1 MTSAAQEN
9 PLTGDAASA
18 ESYEGEAAPPR
29 PASRSLFGS
38 RPAFPRLNE
47 VLREQQRLLNDRL
60 AELIDSHSETPGSNS
75 VLAHEGAGSWGLLGG
90 IGLVAFVYG
99 LVHAALPGHRKVLLV
114 SYFMTTNAPLRHA
127 LFAGLSVAVL
137 HAGAAAAV
145 VLLAYYVL
153 QVSLGAAL
161 SNATTY
167 LQAVTSVFVLAFG
180 LAVLVSTIREVLH
193 HRRGYTNHR
202 HHHDHYSAD
211 SAAKTVSA
219 RSRLSRFLRNRLG
232 LLPAIVLSAVVPDAG
247 SALILVFAISLDL
260 VSLGLFAVVFFS
272 LGMAMTQVTV
282 LAAAVLS
289 KRVVAGALDGRLG
302 EIVHITLEGLGGLAM
317 VAVGAVLLLSLV

>member
-1 MTSAAQEN
+1 
-9 PLTGDAASA
+9 
-18 ESYEGEAAPPR
+18 
-29 PASRSLFGS
+29 
-38 RPAFPRLNE
+38 LNE

-202 HHHDHYSAD
+202 HHHHHHDHYSAD

-272 LGMAMTQVTV
+272 LGMAVTQVTV